1 MCNIDLLIFILIFI
15 VAVLIAYKYY
25 CYVIKTDSPVCI
37 LEVLSYFFFGG
48 GGKT

>member
-25 CYVIKTDSPVCI
+25 CYAIKTDSPGV
-37 LEVLSYFFFGG
+37 YFGGAKFFLGG
-48 GGKT
+48 GGVG

>member
-25 CYVIKTDSPVCI
+25 CYAIKTDTPGV
-37 LEVLSYFFFGG
+37 YFGG
-48 GGKT
+48 AKFGGLKNLTVN